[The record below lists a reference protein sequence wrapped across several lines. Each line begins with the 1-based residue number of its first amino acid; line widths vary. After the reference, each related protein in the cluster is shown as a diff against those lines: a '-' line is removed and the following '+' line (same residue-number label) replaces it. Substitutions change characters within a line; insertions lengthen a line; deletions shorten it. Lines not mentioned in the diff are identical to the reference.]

1 MSANDQG
8 SVSKNVST
16 ILSRKARVKKRS
28 LAEQAA
34 ETLREAII
42 RNDLEPGMRLVEL
55 EIAQQMGMSQ
65 APVREALQ
73 RLEQDGLVE
82 RRSRSATYVSEIS
95 MDEMYEINL
104 VRKLVET
111 LAICQT
117 AEVITAAQCDHLEQ
131 LVGLMKESAERQD
144 MATVVEHDLTFHSLI
159 CEWSGKETL
168 VRVWLPLVYQTQRFL
183 IAIHPQIFPDIS
195 KIADLHIPIISAL
208 RANDPDAAVKAIE
221 EHIMKFWNEPVIQ
234 TSTAML
240 KAARLVGS

>member
-28 LAEQAA
+28 LADQVA

-117 AEVITAAQCDHLEQ
+117 AENITTEQCDQLEQ
-131 LVGLMKESAERQD
+131 LVGQMKEAAD
-144 MATVVEHDLTFHSLI
+144 CHD
-159 CEWSGKETL
+159 
-168 VRVWLPLVYQTQRFL
+168 
-183 IAIHPQIFPDIS
+183 
-195 KIADLHIPIISAL
+195 
-208 RANDPDAAVKAIE
+208 
-221 EHIMKFWNEPVIQ
+221 
-234 TSTAML
+234 
-240 KAARLVGS
+240 